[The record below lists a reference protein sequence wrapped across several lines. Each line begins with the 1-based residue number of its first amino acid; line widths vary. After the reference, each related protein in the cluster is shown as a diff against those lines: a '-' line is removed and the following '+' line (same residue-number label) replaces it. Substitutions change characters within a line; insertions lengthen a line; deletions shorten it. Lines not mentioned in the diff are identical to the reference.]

1 MMWAPST
8 LLAKPVP
15 QPSMLHR
22 SSSRDPGC
30 WPGSPLPPVLP
41 THQLNAL
48 GERIVLP
55 VLLRKALQDVALA
68 FPTP

>member
-8 LLAKPVP
+8 LPAKPVP
-15 QPSMLHR
+15 PPSTLHR

-30 WPGSPLPPVLP
+30 WPGPPVLP

-48 GERIVLP
+48 GEWVVLP
-55 VLLRKALQDVALA
+55 VLLREALQDVALA